1 MVYTAA
7 AGLDPARVL
16 PVVLDAGT
24 NRESLLQDPLYLGL
38 HEKRVTGTAYDD
50 FVDRFVA
57 LVEGMFPHLYLH
69 FEDFGRSH
77 AAKILNRYVDRYPV
91 FNDDIEGTGIISLA
105 GILGALRISGE
116 ALKDHTYLCFGAG
129 TAGCGIAHRIYQEM
143 LDQGLTEKEARQKF
157 YLVDRQGLLFEDMD
171 DLTPE
176 QKPFARKRS
185 EFADASHLTTLEAAV
200 KVIHPTI
207 LVGTSTQSGAFTETI
222 VKEMASHTKRPI
234 IFPLSN
240 PTELAEARA
249 SDLIAWTEGR
259 ALVATGIPSK
269 PVEYK
274 GVTYEIGQANNALI
288 YPGLGLGV
296 IASGA
301 KLLTDRMISV
311 AAHSIGGIV
320 DPTKPGAAVLPPV
333 TQLDR
338 FSETVAAAV
347 AAEAKK
353 EGLNRNEVNDPDAC
367 IKAYKWEPQYK

>member
-1 MVYTAA
+1 
-7 AGLDPARVL
+7 
-16 PVVLDAGT
+16 
-24 NRESLLQDPLYLGL
+24 
-38 HEKRVTGTAYDD
+38 
-50 FVDRFVA
+50 
-57 LVEGMFPHLYLH
+57 
-69 FEDFGRSH
+69 
-77 AAKILNRYVDRYPV
+77 
-91 FNDDIEGTGIISLA
+91 
-105 GILGALRISGE
+105 
-116 ALKDHTYLCFGAG
+116 
-129 TAGCGIAHRIYQEM
+129 
-143 LDQGLTEKEARQKF
+143 
-157 YLVDRQGLLFEDMD
+157 
-171 DLTPE
+171 
-176 QKPFARKRS
+176 
-185 EFADASHLTTLEAAV
+185 
-200 KVIHPTI
+200 
-207 LVGTSTQSGAFTETI
+207 
-222 VKEMASHTKRPI
+222 MASHTKRPI

>member
-1 MVYTAA
+1 
-7 AGLDPARVL
+7 
-16 PVVLDAGT
+16 
-24 NRESLLQDPLYLGL
+24 
-38 HEKRVTGTAYDD
+38 
-50 FVDRFVA
+50 
-57 LVEGMFPHLYLH
+57 
-69 FEDFGRSH
+69 
-77 AAKILNRYVDRYPV
+77 
-91 FNDDIEGTGIISLA
+91 
-105 GILGALRISGE
+105 
-116 ALKDHTYLCFGAG
+116 
-129 TAGCGIAHRIYQEM
+129 
-143 LDQGLTEKEARQKF
+143 
-157 YLVDRQGLLFEDMD
+157 MD

-338 FSETVAAAV
+338 FL
-347 AAEAKK
+347 KPWRPLWRRK
-353 EGLNRNEVNDPDAC
+353 LKGR
-367 IKAYKWEPQYK
+367 PQPE